1 MNTFNNWAEQMLL
14 RIEDYIN
21 SIEFTHLLDLPPDF
35 HIEFAIFNF
44 HVWLIVRRLQREKS
58 KKAEL
63 MWKCLLR
70 SFERYTQR
78 EIMKIHLRKK
88 NDFVK
93 DINYFA
99 EMNRNTFEKHF
110 YSNYKTAQNPYYK
123 VDALVWSTIF
133 YEKVE
138 RYSDRVY
145 LMAEYCV
152 AHFRYI
158 NTLSVDEIYASQ
170 IDFDL
175 YRNSLDFKEKIQ
187 EVNPPLTEEEFEEE
201 LNSENK
207 IKSFFY
213 NYDDPSYQMPIDMD
227 KKKAVDRRLV
237 NLMLKVDRTV
247 RKFDTMETYDF
258 YSDRE
263 EREKEAK
270 RKEKKYPW
278 VNSKDRDLEMYLSG
292 KTERDE
298 AYSRNK

>member
-1 MNTFNNWAEQMLL
+1 LNTFNNWAEQMLL